1 MGLLFT
7 ILALLA
13 VIVIAA
19 GGAYLY
25 MRTRNDTSLFT
36 PRVRRLAFIERAYL
50 DGGRKL
56 LLVRRDDVE
65 HLILVG
71 GPIDLVVETG
81 IRPERLVNS
90 AETEDSLADAVQ
102 SHSEAAA
109 RIWQRPDIALP
120 QAKIGSA
127 TAGPSLSLS
136 PDAKA
141 SAETNAENTLELTPR
156 HEVKAAS

>member
-19 GGAYLY
+19 GGSYLY
-25 MRTRNDTSLFT
+25 MRTRSDTPLFT
-36 PRVRRLAFIERAYL
+36 PRVRRLALIERAHV

-65 HLILVG
+65 HLILIG

-81 IRPERLVNS
+81 IRPRP
-90 AETEDSLADAVQ
+90 LANG
-102 SHSEAAA
+102 AAA
-109 RIWQRPDIALP
+109 EDDFPDKVRSAGAWQRPDFSLP
-120 QAKIGSA
+120 EAEA
-127 TAGPSLSLS
+127 AAPAGLSLS
-136 PDAKA
+136 SESK
-141 SAETNAENTLELTPR
+141 ENAENMLELTPL
-156 HEVKAAS
+156 HEVKTVQ